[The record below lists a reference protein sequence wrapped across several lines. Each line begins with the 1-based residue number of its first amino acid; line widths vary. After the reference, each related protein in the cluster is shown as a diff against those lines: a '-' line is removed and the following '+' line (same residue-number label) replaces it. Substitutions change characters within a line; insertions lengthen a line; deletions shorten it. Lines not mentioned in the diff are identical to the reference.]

1 MANKM
6 ATWEYAANI
15 AGGYIMGYTDNEL
28 ITKKEA
34 VNIGCDVSGSYSD
47 NQCVSKLSLSK
58 HDPYTTVY
66 HVYKIKIFNG
76 IMPSTSGSS
85 NPTYMLELYADLDDG
100 GKDIGIDSDFSVTIQ
115 TNGGSLTYSGYGNMP
130 SITTSKSPIIE
141 VSMNVKIPENFTN
154 ETTKTHY
161 YYSYTTQWIG
171 EPI

>member
-58 HDPYTTVY
+58 HDPYTYVTVDVEVCY
-66 HVYKIKIFNG
+66 FCGKY
-76 IMPSTSGSS
+76 GSS
-85 NPTYMLELYADLDDG
+85 NLASIYVRTL
-100 GKDIGIDSDFSVTIQ
+100 GKYPHVCYPIKATLLTNWGEISNSCIGP
-115 TNGGSLTYSGYGNMP
+115 GANMP
-130 SITTSKSPIIE
+130 KTQSYNGE
-141 VSMNVKIPENFTN
+141 VSFRHINVEYQIDPTDETNKIKYRYS
-154 ETTKTHY
+154 TT
-161 YYSYTTQWIG
+161 YTKWDKPQG
-171 EPI
+171 